1 MCVVVYKP
9 VGVNFPSMDIL
20 KNCFNRNRDGAGFMY
35 ADGDAVHIHKGFMSW
50 DEFEHAIK
58 PHLKNKELPFVMHF
72 RIATHGGINQ
82 AMTHPFP
89 LAKSTKKLR
98 TLDIDTPVGIAHNG
112 IIPMCDGTKKL
123 SDTAQ
128 FIKEYMTLLINNPQ
142 YYKER
147 KLCDIIE
154 ELICSKM
161 CILSNDMHAEILGS
175 GWHIVDDVYYSND
188 SYLGYSYNGKAH
200 RTYYDTPYNTAEWPN
215 IYSVDGYEKY
225 DSLVCEMCGKTITDG
240 NWKMIDNVLMCGEC
254 EEIWQD
260 CGMPDMT
267 ECLFAQTKDFDS
279 CYECQLD
286 SCIYWGTV

>member
-20 KNCFNRNRDGAGFMY
+20 KNCFDRNRDGAGFMY
-35 ADGDAVHIHKGFMSW
+35 ADGDMVHIHKGYMSW
-50 DEFEHAIK
+50 NEFEHAIK
-58 PHLKNKELPFVMHF
+58 PYTENKDLPFVMHF

-89 LAKSTKKLR
+89 LAKSTKKLGK
-98 TLDIDTPVGIAHNG
+98 LDIDTAVGIAHNG
-112 IIPMCDGTKKL
+112 IIPMCDGTDKL

-128 FIKEYMTLLINNPQ
+128 FVKEYMTLLINNPQ
-142 YYKER
+142 YYKNP

-161 CILSNDMHAEILGS
+161 CILSNDMHAEILGK
-175 GWHIVDDVYYSND
+175 GWSIVDDVYYSND
-188 SYLGYSYNGKAH
+188 SYLGYSYKKNQAH
-200 RTYYDTPYNTAEWPN
+200 QVFYDTPYRSWYDTYTEE
-215 IYSVDGYEKY
+215 YSDV
-225 DSLVCEMCGKTITDG
+225 VCEMCGKPITD
-240 NWKMIDNVLMCGEC
+240 NSWKMIDNVLMCSEC

-267 ECLFAQTKDFDS
+267 ACLFAQTKDFDS
-279 CYECQLD
+279 CYKCNLD
-286 SCIYWGTV
+286 DCIYWGTV